1 MNNNP
6 GDINSLDSYARTIK
20 DQKLKGTVLKL
31 KNEIRKP
38 EALWSTIKELLE
50 TIENEDKSVFQN
62 IIYLLL
68 K

>member
-6 GDINSLDSYARTIK
+6 GNINSLDSYSRTIK

-38 EALWSTIKELLE
+38 EALWYTVKELLE
-50 TIENEDKSVFQN
+50 TIENMDKSVFQN